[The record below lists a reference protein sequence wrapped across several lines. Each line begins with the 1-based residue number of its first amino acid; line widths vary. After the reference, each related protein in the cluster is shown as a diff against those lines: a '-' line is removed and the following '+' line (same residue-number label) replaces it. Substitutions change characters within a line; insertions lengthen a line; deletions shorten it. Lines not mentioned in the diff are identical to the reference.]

1 MKLEIYLNFSMLFVL
16 GFAMLFVYDWV
27 KIPLVYAQVVTNY
40 TINLKIAVSTRRQAP
55 ILHRIEIA
63 A

>member
-1 MKLEIYLNFSMLFVL
+1 MKLEIYLDFSMLFVL

-55 ILHRIEIA
+55 
-63 A
+63 